1 MTEQEKDFMKVL
13 GLVQDD
19 KPSQEPTVAEAPQM
33 KSAAKKKKPAKK
45 IEESSAKTTITI
57 PSWLY
62 RKIRALSY
70 YRTLSGNERTIGI
83 ADMVEIIVEDY
94 VKRQSQETKDFISR
108 YAD

>member
-13 GLVQDD
+13 GLVQDET
-19 KPSQEPTVAEAPQM
+19 PSQEKTLAEVPQM
-33 KSAAKKKKPAKK
+33 KSAAKKKKPEKK
-45 IEESSAKTTITI
+45 NEESSAKTTITI
-57 PSWLY
+57 PSGLY

-70 YRTLSGNERTIGI
+70 YRTLSGNEKTIGI

>member
-13 GLVQDD
+13 GLVQDET
-19 KPSQEPTVAEAPQM
+19 PSQEKTLAEVPQM

-45 IEESSAKTTITI
+45 NEESPTKTTITI
-57 PSWLY
+57 PSGLY

-70 YRTLSGNERTIGI
+70 HRTLSGNEKTIGI

-94 VKRQSQETKDFISR
+94 IKRQSQETKEFISK
-108 YAD
+108 YA

>member
-1 MTEQEKDFMKVL
+1 MTEQEIDFMKVL
-13 GLVQDD
+13 GMVQDD
-19 KPSQEPTVAEAPQM
+19 KPSQEPTVAETPQM

-45 IEESSAKTTITI
+45 NEESSAKTTITI
-57 PSWLY
+57 PSGIY

-70 YRTLSGNERTIGI
+70 YRTLSGNEKTIGI

>member
-19 KPSQEPTVAEAPQM
+19 KPSQEPTVAEDPQM

-57 PSWLY
+57 PSGLY
-62 RKIRALSY
+62 RKIRTLSY
-70 YRTLSGNERTIGI
+70 YRTLSGNEKTIGI

>member
-19 KPSQEPTVAEAPQM
+19 KPSQEPTVAESPQM
-33 KSAAKKKKPAKK
+33 KSAAKKPAKK
-45 IEESSAKTTITI
+45 NEESSAKTTITI
-57 PSWLY
+57 PSGLY

-70 YRTLSGNERTIGI
+70 YRTLSGNEKTIGI

>member
-45 IEESSAKTTITI
+45 NEESSA
-57 PSWLY
+57 
-62 RKIRALSY
+62 
-70 YRTLSGNERTIGI
+70 
-83 ADMVEIIVEDY
+83 
-94 VKRQSQETKDFISR
+94 
-108 YAD
+108 

>member
-13 GLVQDD
+13 GLVHDD

-33 KSAAKKKKPAKK
+33 KSAAKKKKPAKN
-45 IEESSAKTTITI
+45 EESSAKTTITI
-57 PSWLY
+57 PSGLY

-70 YRTLSGNERTIGI
+70 YRTLSGNEKTIGI